1 MEILMSENFSIK
13 EADELRHKCEQLIK
27 DGEINF
33 VFDFRQCKF
42 IDSTG
47 LGVLVSIY
55 KKCRDLGG
63 KVELKSVINE
73 NVSKVF
79 SLTRLNEV
87 FNI

>member
-1 MEILMSENFSIK
+1 MEFIVPENFSVK
-13 EADELRHKCEQLIK
+13 EADEMRHMCEQLIK
-27 DGEINF
+27 DGERNF
-33 VFDFRQCKF
+33 VFDFRSCKF

-55 KKCRDLGG
+55 KKCRELGG
-63 KVELKSVINE
+63 KVEVKSVNNE
-73 NVSKVF
+73 DVSKVF